1 MIEINGSNDA
11 IEGLIRDT
19 DKVLLIPPLL
29 PLLLLYCY
37 RCSYCYCNYVVVV
50 ALSTIVVILRYDFSY
65 YELYSDYY
73 DGDVGVIVVVS
84 KL

>member
-11 IEGLIRDT
+11 IEGLIHDT
-19 DKVLLIPPLL
+19 VKVRLLSPLL

-37 RCSYCYCNYVVVV
+37 RCGYCYCSYVVVV
-50 ALSTIVVILRYDFSY
+50 LSTIVVILRYDFSY
-65 YELYSDYY
+65 YELYSDYC
-73 DGDVGVIVVVS
+73 DGDVGAIVVVS